1 MVFYLLGI
9 PSIFGDF
16 NRLAADK
23 VQESLHGDLRLKRL
37 HVHPGKSYIH
47 SLLAFMGICLSF
59 IRGFSKLLNLA
70 LLVFSYCLNVRLR

>member
-9 PSIFGDF
+9 PFIFGDF

-47 SLLAFMGICLSF
+47 FTNLRWLEIFVKQVTMQTLQSL
-59 IRGFSKLLNLA
+59 N
-70 LLVFSYCLNVRLR
+70 